1 MTTLFDPSSSFD
13 SSLPS
18 FDTLMTMALTN
29 PEGFERLRQQEVDA
43 LIASAPE
50 EIQQRLRGLQFQIDA
65 QRQIHKTPMGACIKI
80 SNMMHESFAQLR
92 ELLSQFSQQRAPLI
106 ARTSEA
112 PSSAVLET
120 AEIIDFPS
128 R

>member
-1 MTTLFDPSSSFD
+1 MTSSFD
-13 SSLPS
+13 NKSSFDNNLPS
-18 FDTLMTMALTN
+18 FDTLMTMAQTN
-29 PEGFERLRQQEVDA
+29 PEGFERLRQREVDT

-50 EIQQRLRGLQFQIDA
+50 QIQQRLHGLQFQIDA
-65 QRQIHKTPMGACIKI
+65 QREIQKTPMAACIKI

-92 ELLSQFSQQRAPLI
+92 ELLSQFGQQNAPL
-106 ARTSEA
+106 
-112 PSSAVLET
+112 VLRPAEPQPGPVLQT